1 MKTITLVAAVIVAVL
16 ASNPNL
22 ALADQLIDEYNAYIG
37 QDDLF
42 NSNGERLR
50 EPWQIIRQDRANY
63 HKFGIR
69 QRGDE
74 GDTFFDSVEN
84 RAAAER
90 MIRQGTMTGE
100 ARDLLLNGD
109 VMVNVKVIEGADGDY
124 LKITVN

>member
-1 MKTITLVAAVIVAVL
+1 MKKLILLAAVLSSILAV
-16 ASNPNL
+16 NPNL
-22 ALADQLIDEYNAYIG
+22 ALADQLIDEYNAYIDR
-37 QDDLF
+37 DDLY

-50 EPWQIIRQDRANY
+50 EPWQIIRQDRANF

-74 GDTFFDSVEN
+74 SDGFFDSVEN

-90 MIRQGTMTGE
+90 MIRQGAMTEE
-100 ARDLLLNGD
+100 ARDLLLSGD
-109 VMVNVKVIEGADGDY
+109 VTVNVKVFEGPDGDY